1 MRFVSFLQRLG
12 YLVFLQVLLLPC
24 LAYSTFH
31 VSLGHNFG
39 FSFASFCYCCSYT
52 YFILVGPFCFGLFVF
67 HSAPGADFV
76 WKEIFLFVSAVR
88 DRSSPGAGFVSE
100 KIVWGIRSKTVR
112 LWDPGFCLKP
122 SISVYVRDR
131 LALGACSLFG
141 TNFCWFGS
149 RSRFSFLWNERYSV
163 CGLRPFGSGS
173 RFWSYTVRDRLA
185 LKKKQGV
192 DVDTIALTSV
202 RNALQKPETVY
213 DLRRLLLTSRPW
225 FEQPGHLPTKRRT
238 ITQPFWMN

>member
-52 YFILVGPFCFGLFVF
+52 YFILVGPFCFALFVF

-76 WKEIFLFVSAVR
+76 WNEIFLFVSAVR

-100 KIVWGIRSKTVR
+100 KIVWVILSKTV
-112 LWDPGFCLKP
+112 LLLDPGFCLKP

-131 LALGACSLFG
+131 WLWGPVL
-141 TNFCWFGS
+141 CWFGS
-149 RSRFSFLWNERYSV
+149 SSRFSFLWNEILL
-163 CGLRPFGSGS
+163 CLRSE
-173 RFWSYTVRDRLA
+173 TVRLREPVLVIYGPGPFSF
-185 LKKKQGV
+185 KG
-192 DVDTIALTSV
+192 
-202 RNALQKPETVY
+202 ET
-213 DLRRLLLTSRPW
+213 RR
-225 FEQPGHLPTKRRT
+225 
-238 ITQPFWMN
+238 

>member
-1 MRFVSFLQRLG
+1 MSFLQRLG

-67 HSAPGADFV
+67 HSAPGAYFV
-76 WKEIFLFVSAVR
+76 WNEIFLFVSAVR
-88 DRSSPGAGFVSE
+88 DCSCPGAGYLSE
-100 KIVWGIRSKTVR
+100 KIVWGIWSKTVR

-122 SISVYVRDR
+122 K
-131 LALGACSLFG
+131 LFL
-141 TNFCWFGS
+141 FK
-149 RSRFSFLWNERYSV
+149 
-163 CGLRPFGSGS
+163 
-173 RFWSYTVRDRLA
+173 A
-185 LKKKQGV
+185 
-192 DVDTIALTSV
+192 
-202 RNALQKPETVY
+202 ETVY
-213 DLRRLLLTSRPW
+213 DLSRLLLTSRPW
-225 FEQPGHLPTKRRT
+225 FEQPGHLPRKGRT

>member
-1 MRFVSFLQRLG
+1 MSFLQHLG
-12 YLVFLQVLLLPC
+12 YLVFLQVLLPPC

-67 HSAPGADFV
+67 HSVPGADFV
-76 WKEIFLFVSAVR
+76 WNEIFFFVSARLREPVL
-88 DRSSPGAGFVSE
+88 F
-100 KIVWGIRSKTVR
+100 GIRSKTVR

-131 LALGACSLFG
+131 LALGACSLFE

-149 RSRFSFLWNERYSV
+149 RSRFSFLWNEILFRLQSE
-163 CGLRPFGSGS
+163 
-173 RFWSYTVRDRLA
+173 TVRLREPVLVIY
-185 LKKKQGV
+185 GPGPF
-192 DVDTIALTSV
+192 SFEG
-202 RNALQKPETVY
+202 ET
-213 DLRRLLLTSRPW
+213 RR
-225 FEQPGHLPTKRRT
+225 
-238 ITQPFWMN
+238 

>member
-1 MRFVSFLQRLG
+1 MSFLQRLG

-31 VSLGHNFG
+31 VSLGHNFR

-76 WKEIFLFVSAVR
+76 WNKIFLFVSAVR

-100 KIVWGIRSKTVR
+100 KIVWGIWSKTVR
-112 LWDPGFCLKP
+112 LCDPGFCLKP
-122 SISVYVRDR
+122 GISVYVRDR

-149 RSRFSFLWNERYSV
+149 RGRFSFLWNEIL
-163 CGLRPFGSGS
+163 LRLRSEAVRLREPVLIIYGPGPFSFEG
-173 RFWSYTVRDRLA
+173 
-185 LKKKQGV
+185 
-192 DVDTIALTSV
+192 
-202 RNALQKPETVY
+202 ET
-213 DLRRLLLTSRPW
+213 RR
-225 FEQPGHLPTKRRT
+225 
-238 ITQPFWMN
+238 

>member
-76 WKEIFLFVSAVR
+76 WNKIFLFVPAVR
-88 DRSSPGAGFVSE
+88 DRSSPGSPPRFSSLFNVKSLGFKVVTVPASL
-100 KIVWGIRSKTVR
+100 GANGLMFTVR
-112 LWDPGFCLKP
+112 LIAIDVAYQGISPGL
-122 SISVYVRDR
+122 V
-131 LALGACSLFG
+131 AANAAAETLGVG
-141 TNFCWFGS
+141 
-149 RSRFSFLWNERYSV
+149 
-163 CGLRPFGSGS
+163 
-173 RFWSYTVRDRLA
+173 
-185 LKKKQGV
+185 K
-192 DVDTIALTSV
+192 
-202 RNALQKPETVY
+202 
-213 DLRRLLLTSRPW
+213 
-225 FEQPGHLPTKRRT
+225 
-238 ITQPFWMN
+238 

>member
-88 DRSSPGAGFVSE
+88 DRSSPGASFVSE

-149 RSRFSFLWNERYSV
+149 RSRFSFLWNEILL
-163 CGLRPFGSGS
+163 CLRSE
-173 RFWSYTVRDRLA
+173 TVRLREPVLVIY
-185 LKKKQGV
+185 GPGPF
-192 DVDTIALTSV
+192 SFEG
-202 RNALQKPETVY
+202 ET
-213 DLRRLLLTSRPW
+213 RRWRCHRCSYFCSQRSSEAGNCLWP
-225 FEQPGHLPTKRRT
+225 
-238 ITQPFWMN
+238 

>member
-76 WKEIFLFVSAVR
+76 WNKIFLFVPAVR
-88 DRSSPGAGFVSE
+88 DRSTPGSPPRFS
-100 KIVWGIRSKTVR
+100 
-112 LWDPGFCLKP
+112 
-122 SISVYVRDR
+122 
-131 LALGACSLFG
+131 SLFNVKSLG
-141 TNFCWFGS
+141 FKVVTVPVYSPVNCYRCGLPGHFSRACGGECGRGNYRRWQMIKVLCCKAMGRVFSLPVFCTPYTLA
-149 RSRFSFLWNERYSV
+149 RFS
-163 CGLRPFGSGS
+163 
-173 RFWSYTVRDRLA
+173 
-185 LKKKQGV
+185 
-192 DVDTIALTSV
+192 
-202 RNALQKPETVY
+202 
-213 DLRRLLLTSRPW
+213 
-225 FEQPGHLPTKRRT
+225 
-238 ITQPFWMN
+238 